1 MPEGGSLCQETG
13 KVIRGSSSVHN
24 PQPRGE
30 HTNAEADALMAGL
43 EHASSPEARV
53 TTTALEVLV
62 QPDSGARISSLV
74 LEVVHSVQEAQPPPP
89 AGRRR
94 PLVIVMG

>member
-1 MPEGGSLCQETG
+1 MTQ
-13 KVIRGSSSVHN
+13 
-24 PQPRGE
+24 
-30 HTNAEADALMAGL
+30 
-43 EHASSPEARV
+43 ARV

-62 QPDSGARISSLV
+62 ESNPNARTSSLA
-74 LEVVHSVQEAQPPPP
+74 LEVLHSVQEGAPPPPP